1 MMTTDSS
8 CVVCLA
14 MPKSESYKAPSQPN
28 ERQKQVIRYLMR
40 QKGGALVKELVENID
55 FYQGE
60 ELSTTKRQSNSTR
73 MAQRDLHD
81 LEALGYVKRSG
92 RRTWLIGDKPFYEKL
107 DRQAAI
113 AIKTLEAFGDI
124 PLDSENSRN
133 IKGLFLAADSV
144 LAQSSHFKRIK
155 DKIAFKPWV
164 AQRQRPVI
172 QAEIYDVLVE
182 AVLKE
187 QKIRFAYT
195 NAQGVRSDKRT
206 SPLGVFFYR
215 DMIYLVGYN
224 GHVLTNYSLQ
234 RISYIEPVKN
244 SALEFPAD
252 WQGLHYYITH
262 TSLLPASNEEGRVQT
277 VKIRF
282 SNQYAVKNLKD
293 APFIHCEHS
302 WETEDNGSFVI
313 TAQLLPN
320 RELLTWVLYYGCHAE
335 IVEPEFFR
343 KMMAV
348 EVQEMVKLYQQ
359 PSP

>member
-14 MPKSESYKAPSQPN
+14 MPKSESYKAPNQPN

-60 ELSTTKRQSNSTR
+60 ELSTTKRQSSSTR

-81 LEALGYVKRSG
+81 LEALGYVKRIG
-92 RRTWLIGDKPFYEKL
+92 RQTWLIGDKPFYEKL

-206 SPLGVFFYR
+206 SPLGVFFLSRY
-215 DMIYLVGYN
+215 DLFG
-224 GHVLTNYSLQ
+224 
-234 RISYIEPVKN
+234 
-244 SALEFPAD
+244 
-252 WQGLHYYITH
+252 GL
-262 TSLLPASNEEGRVQT
+262 
-277 VKIRF
+277 
-282 SNQYAVKNLKD
+282 
-293 APFIHCEHS
+293 
-302 WETEDNGSFVI
+302 
-313 TAQLLPN
+313 
-320 RELLTWVLYYGCHAE
+320 
-335 IVEPEFFR
+335 
-343 KMMAV
+343 
-348 EVQEMVKLYQQ
+348 
-359 PSP
+359 